1 MFAASAGV
9 SAAADRVAERE
20 EIMAHRR
27 LTLEQQLVGVRAAL
41 RSRKTP
47 KQLRE
52 GLGKRQAQLEALL
65 RRQAARRETAR

>member
-1 MFAASAGV
+1 
-9 SAAADRVAERE
+9 
-20 EIMAHRR
+20 MAHRR